1 MAGDVNRIHPSHDG
15 DLRLTWD
22 SAAVTD
28 VGTVRKVN
36 EDAFLDR
43 PEAGLW
49 AVADGMGGH
58 QSGDVAS
65 GLVIRALSGVDTL
78 AEREALL
85 QDLRQRLISANDALI
100 RLAEERTDG
109 GVIGTTVAIFIG
121 FEGQAICL
129 WVGDSRIYL
138 CRNGTLKQLTRDQ
151 SQVEELI
158 KLGLLDREEA
168 EQHPASNVITRAI
181 GADPELKVD
190 LVSGA
195 LQAGD
200 TYLLCSDGL
209 NKDVSHDQ
217 IAALLQQGGSAEAA
231 QSLIACALE
240 HGARD
245 NVTAV
250 VVKVKGQQDAA
261 DF

>member
-1 MAGDVNRIHPSHDG
+1 MAGDVNRIHPTQDG
-15 DLRLTWD
+15 GLGLTWE

-36 EDAFLDR
+36 EDAYLNR
-43 PEAGLW
+43 PDAGLW

-65 GLVIRALSGVDTL
+65 SLVIRALSAVDTRKD
-78 AEREALL
+78 REILL
-85 QDLRQRLISANDALI
+85 QELRERLLAANKALI

-138 CRNGTLKQLTRDQ
+138 CRNGTLKQLTRDH

-168 EQHPASNVITRAI
+168 EHHPASNVITRAI
-181 GADPELKVD
+181 GADPDLKVD

-195 LQAGD
+195 LQPGD
-200 TYLLCSDGL
+200 IYLLCSDGL

-217 IAALLQQGGSAEAA
+217 IAALLQRGGSAEAA
-231 QSLIACALE
+231 EALIACALE

-250 VVKVKGQQDAA
+250 VVKVTGQQDVAG
-261 DF
+261 F